1 MSTKPRT
8 IDNLGIESS
17 VRYAKDMELLDTKL
31 VEESRWIPQKTEV
44 AVIKPYAPSEF
55 DSRFSLGKSTLWAS
69 FSPPPSFQ
77 TQSSLLFSYQ
87 LIPSLGGYEKQEA
100 DGDKLEGIEDVLK
113 KPFKRR
119 QRDEE
124 GSFSDSQ
131 KDSQQEEKERQILI
145 ALLRCISKL
154 DRSLNLI
161 NGRRNQYQ
169 KG

>member
-1 MSTKPRT
+1 MSIKPRT

-31 VEESRWIPQKTEV
+31 LEESRWIPQKTEV
-44 AVIKPYAPSEF
+44 AVIKPYALSEF
-55 DSRFSLGKSTLWAS
+55 DTFFSLGKTTLWAT
-69 FSPPPSFQ
+69 FSPPPSYQ
-77 TQSSLLFSYQ
+77 LQSNLLFSYQ

-100 DGDKLEGIEDVLK
+100 DGDKLEGLEDVLK
-113 KPFKRR
+113 KPYARKQKGDNPF
-119 QRDEE
+119 QD
-124 GSFSDSQ
+124 DSQ
-131 KDSQQEEKERQILI
+131 QKGQEEKERQTLI

-154 DRSLNLI
+154 DKSLHLI